1 MARAKKE
8 KLSLEELLEQ
18 ALVKEE
24 DQPYEV
30 PSNWVWTKLGDII
43 RVSSGKSLT
52 AKKMALDGGIPVYGG
67 NGVTGYH
74 NDFNVDKPT
83 IVIGRVGFY
92 CGSIHFINEKAWVTD
107 NALIV
112 SFQEDKVD
120 IKFVY
125 WLLSNINLRENDS
138 STAQPVI
145 SGSKIY
151 SLALPLPPLAEQQRI
166 VERIES
172 LFEKLDTAK
181 ELAQNAL
188 DSFENRKAAIL
199 HKAFTGELTAK
210 WREENGVSLDSWEE
224 KKLGDIAKF
233 IGGGTPS
240 KSVSSYW
247 NGNVKWASVKD
258 VKGDFLFDTVDY
270 ITEDGLENSS
280 TNRCEIDEVL
290 LVTRISPGKTIIAKD
305 CIAINQDLKIIR
317 SNINSMYLHYYFC
330 TKEAEIVSKSS
341 GSTVLGIRLEAIKEI
356 SIQIPSKAEQEKIVD
371 ILQCL
376 LNNEQQVQELCNVI
390 EKIDL
395 MKKAILARAFRGEL
409 GTNNPKEESAIE
421 LLKEVLKEKL

>member
-112 SFQEDKVD
+112 RFQEDKVD

-138 STAQPVI
+138 STA
-145 SGSKIY
+145 
-151 SLALPLPPLAEQQRI
+151 
-166 VERIES
+166 
-172 LFEKLDTAK
+172 
-181 ELAQNAL
+181 
-188 DSFENRKAAIL
+188 
-199 HKAFTGELTAK
+199 
-210 WREENGVSLDSWEE
+210 
-224 KKLGDIAKF
+224 
-233 IGGGTPS
+233 
-240 KSVSSYW
+240 
-247 NGNVKWASVKD
+247 
-258 VKGDFLFDTVDY
+258 
-270 ITEDGLENSS
+270 
-280 TNRCEIDEVL
+280 
-290 LVTRISPGKTIIAKD
+290 
-305 CIAINQDLKIIR
+305 
-317 SNINSMYLHYYFC
+317 
-330 TKEAEIVSKSS
+330 
-341 GSTVLGIRLEAIKEI
+341 
-356 SIQIPSKAEQEKIVD
+356 
-371 ILQCL
+371 
-376 LNNEQQVQELCNVI
+376 
-390 EKIDL
+390 
-395 MKKAILARAFRGEL
+395 
-409 GTNNPKEESAIE
+409 
-421 LLKEVLKEKL
+421 